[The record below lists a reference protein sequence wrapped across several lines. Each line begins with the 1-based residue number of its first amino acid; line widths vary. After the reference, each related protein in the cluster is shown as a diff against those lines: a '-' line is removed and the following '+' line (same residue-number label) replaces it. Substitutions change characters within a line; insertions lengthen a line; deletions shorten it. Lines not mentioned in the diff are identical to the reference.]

1 MAGAPGAVGAPGPLA
16 PPAPAAVRLVHVAL
30 RDFRNIARATLDVPP
45 EGFVLVGRNGHGKT
59 NVLEAVHYA
68 HALRSMRGARD
79 QDLVRFGAEAFHVA
93 LRAQGAAVE
102 DWRVGVDK
110 ASRRKRLVLDGADV
124 ARLTDALGAIPSV
137 VLSPRDVV
145 LVTGAPQERRRFLD
159 ILLAATSPRYLHA
172 LQRYRA
178 ALARR
183 NAVLRDAATRP
194 DGAALVAVWEPALAE
209 AGAILWAERL
219 AWVRGVSARVR
230 HLCARIG
237 EGGSVSVRYHT
248 LARERMGGATGEA
261 ELAEVLRQSL
271 AHDRPADIRRGL
283 TVHGPHR
290 DDLLLSLDGRLAR
303 TFGSAGQQRTIA
315 LALRLVEAETL
326 RSRLLRDPILLLD
339 DPFAELD
346 RERSRGI
353 LGLLGDLGD
362 GQRILAVPREDDVP
376 AEFTGLTRRTIVH
389 GEVADVA

>member
-1 MAGAPGAVGAPGPLA
+1 MAPGAVEAS
-16 PPAPAAVRLVHVAL
+16 APAVAPSTVRLAHVGL
-30 RDFRNIARATLDVPP
+30 RDFRNIARAALEVPP

-59 NVLEAVHYA
+59 NVLEAIHYA

-93 LRAQGAAVE
+93 LRVEGAAVE
-102 DWRVGVDK
+102 DWRVGVDRATRK
-110 ASRRKRLVLDGADV
+110 KRLVLDGAEV
-124 ARLTDALGAIPSV
+124 TRLTDALGAIPSV
-137 VLSPRDVV
+137 VLSPRDVG

-159 ILLAATSPRYLHA
+159 ILLAATSSRYLHA

-178 ALARR
+178 TLARR
-183 NAVLRDAATRP
+183 NAVLRDAATRA
-194 DGAALVAVWEPALAE
+194 DGPALAAVWEPALAE
-209 AGAILWAERL
+209 AGAVLWAERL
-219 AWVRGVSARVR
+219 AWVRAVASRVR

-237 EGGSVSVRYHT
+237 EARSVSVRYHT

-271 AHDRPADIRRGL
+271 AHDRAADIRRGL

-290 DDLLLSLDGRLAR
+290 DDLVLSLDGRLVR
-303 TFGSAGQQRTIA
+303 TFGSAGQQRTVA

-326 RSRLLRDPILLLD
+326 RERLSRDPILLLD

-346 RERSRGI
+346 RDRARGI
-353 LGLLGDLGD
+353 LGLLGELGG

-376 AEFTGLTRRTIVH
+376 PEFTGLSRRVIAH
-389 GEVADVA
+389 GEVADGA